1 LKTKLS
7 ILIVVFSL
15 VALACNLL
23 TIKQGA
29 DQAQPSPSSP
39 AAAIEPTKTVNI
51 VKPTIQATANT
62 ETLLTETDACKLFDG
77 LKACQ
82 VLGEAVI
89 PPAPAN
95 SPGYS
100 VCPFFTTTGKG
111 IYVAITI
118 GDQAKKN
125 LLNEIS
131 QYQRG
136 CSVSYSGGTST
147 ATPFPPAV
155 EALMSKPVLEL
166 YKMDIE
172 MQVKCGGKIEPL
184 PEFGP
189 DAYAYLTTTGL
200 QMGSVAIVSGDR
212 IYSFSYADPKLNIP
226 QMVEKAKEVVRAVF
240 LPNPAGCPA
249 PSSGGPNQSS
259 VPTPVSSPT
268 LVGPTPVGGPTWVG
282 PTPIPYPTPI
292 GGGPTEVH

>member
-15 VALACNLL
+15 VTLACNLL
-23 TIKQGA
+23 TMKPGA
-29 DQAQPSPSSP
+29 NQAQPSPSSP
-39 AAAIEPTKTVNI
+39 ATAIEPTKTVTI
-51 VKPTIQATANT
+51 VTPTIQATANI
-62 ETLLTETDACKLFDG
+62 ETLLTETDASKLFDEQ
-77 LKACQ
+77 KACQ

-89 PPAPAN
+89 PPVPAN

-100 VCPFFTTTGKG
+100 VCPFFTNTGKG

-131 QYQRG
+131 QYQKG

-155 EALMSKPVLEL
+155 EELMSMPVLEL

-172 MQVKCGGKIEPL
+172 MKVKCGGKIEPL

-212 IYSFSYADPKLNIP
+212 IYTFSYADPQLNIP
-226 QMVEKAKEVVRAVF
+226 QMVEKAKEVVWAVF
-240 LPNPAGCPA
+240 LPNPAGCPT

-259 VPTPVSSPT
+259 VPTLVSSPT
-268 LVGPTPVGGPTWVG
+268 WVGPTPISSPTWVG

-292 GGGPTEVH
+292 GGGPTAVH